1 MKTYLLVLFST
12 VFSYVSAQT
21 SVLNQYIQ
29 QGITENIQGQK
40 HRLSI
45 EEQTLKLAE
54 VKGTLLPR
62 ITFDA
67 NYFLSNG
74 GRTLDFPLGDLF
86 NPINA
91 TLNELTGSADYP
103 TNFENIAE
111 PFSPHNFQ
119 DTKLKLQY
127 SIFNRANYYNY
138 KAQAQ
143 LIDVEESKKRTF
155 EQTLTKDI
163 KIAYYQ
169 YFKLDALKAV
179 VEQSQ
184 QQLLEVLHF
193 NKKLVKY
200 QQVTEDV
207 LVHLAYEIE
216 KNKSQLIGLHQQ
228 KENAKAYFNT
238 LLNRDLGV
246 AIQAD
251 SDLKTQ
257 LDNSLLVEKAID
269 LRVLQNQAFQNSP
282 ALLQLFQSTK
292 INETIT
298 TAHRKSFLPT
308 LGVEIATGFQGT
320 GYQFN
325 RDQAITTIG
334 FGLNWVLYDGQQR
347 KRKIEQL
354 QVASAKIAKDYE
366 QVKQQIQ
373 LEVLQYFHA
382 LTAAKHK
389 AKVEE
394 VALKSAKKRFDLTN
408 KRYQN
413 HQVLLIELLDAQ
425 TKYTNAQLMVQL
437 SKYEVLIQLAELE
450 RAANL

>member
-1 MKTYLLVLFST
+1 M
-12 VFSYVSAQT
+12 
-21 SVLNQYIQ
+21 
-29 QGITENIQGQK
+29 
-40 HRLSI
+40 
-45 EEQTLKLAE
+45 
-54 VKGTLLPR
+54 
-62 ITFDA
+62 
-67 NYFLSNG
+67 
-74 GRTLDFPLGDLF
+74 
-86 NPINA
+86 
-91 TLNELTGSADYP
+91 
-103 TNFENIAE
+103 
-111 PFSPHNFQ
+111 
-119 DTKLKLQY
+119 
-127 SIFNRANYYNY
+127 
-138 KAQAQ
+138 
-143 LIDVEESKKRTF
+143 
-155 EQTLTKDI
+155 
-163 KIAYYQ
+163 
-169 YFKLDALKAV
+169 
-179 VEQSQ
+179 
-184 QQLLEVLHF
+184 LHF

-298 TAHRKSFLPT
+298 TAHQKSFLPT
-308 LGVEIATGFQGT
+308 LGVEISSGFQGT

-389 AKVEE
+389 VKVEE